1 MGRGVEWGG
10 GVSYCLGG
18 TIGGVGAGMV
28 GGGEREGVMVGGS
41 SVFPML
47 RVSGVSELDTG
58 RCATGRFFP
67 HFIVWRWT

>member
-1 MGRGVEWGG
+1 MGG
-10 GVSYCLGG
+10 GGG
-18 TIGGVGAGMV
+18 ELLPWRGRLVGWGQ
-28 GGGEREGVMVGGS
+28 GWLGGEREGVMVGGS